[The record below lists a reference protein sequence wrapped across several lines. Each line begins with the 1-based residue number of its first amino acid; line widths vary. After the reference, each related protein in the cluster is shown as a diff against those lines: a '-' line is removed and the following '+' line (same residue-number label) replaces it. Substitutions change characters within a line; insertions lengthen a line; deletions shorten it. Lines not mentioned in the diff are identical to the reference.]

1 MKPFL
6 CLTMGNR
13 RNISGDSRKLRT
25 LSAPDSRTPGS
36 RHQTVASG
44 GLTCRLRAGS
54 RTWGERCKAPWHRL
68 RKGAFTFSSVSPNR
82 PKAVPHAPT
91 PATREP
97 GILELTASESKAI
110 IYPSLYIF
118 LHFNQ
123 TSRLSPYKEFHP
135 NPRTETLMFILT
147 APYTT
152 TPA

>member
-1 MKPFL
+1 MEGPLAQITERSLYLLLCIPKPPSS
-6 CLTMGNR
+6 CTTR
-13 RNISGDSRKLRT
+13 R
-25 LSAPDSRTPGS
+25 P
-36 RHQTVASG
+36 
-44 GLTCRLRAGS
+44 
-54 RTWGERCKAPWHRL
+54 
-68 RKGAFTFSSVSPNR
+68 
-82 PKAVPHAPT
+82 PT
-91 PATREP
+91 PEP